1 MKRIGFLI
9 LLIISTTLHA
19 QREKA
24 LAYVEKYKDL
34 AIAEMQRTGIPASI
48 TLAQGILESQFGESD
63 LAKNANNHFGIK
75 CKTEWTGPKTY
86 HDDDLKKEC
95 FRVYE
100 SAEESYKDHSNFLMT
115 REWYAFLFKLE
126 PTDDSGWAYGL
137 KKAGYATEKDYPQ
150 RLLKLIND
158 YQLQQYS
165 LVALGNPVQPQV
177 EPITKTVSP
186 PRQGK
191 KQRVIN
197 QIETEPITPA
207 VTIEPEPAPVKKS
220 IEATEPEEKNESE
233 IVEKKQEHVL
243 SSNKKS
249 TNYPTSVF
257 TINHSRVIYAEAGV
271 SLLSIANNYNI
282 SLSRL
287 IEFNELVE
295 SDILN
300 ADQLIFLEKKLKKG
314 ATDFHIATEDETLSL
329 ISQKEGVRLESLLEY
344 NKFTKD
350 ATLRTGDK
358 INLRAPTTTTINN
371 VKHPK

>member
-9 LLIISTTLHA
+9 LLIISTGLHA
-19 QREKA
+19 QRDKA
-24 LAYVEKYKDL
+24 VAYVELYKDL

-48 TLAQGILESQFGESD
+48 TLAQGILESQYGESD

-95 FRVYE
+95 FRVYS

-115 REWYAFLFKLE
+115 RDWYAFLFKLE

-165 LVALGNPVQPQV
+165 LAALGKPVQPQA

-186 PRQGK
+186 PKHGK
-191 KQRVIN
+191 KQRIIN
-197 QIETEPITPA
+197 QAETEPITTSVA
-207 VTIEPEPAPVKKS
+207 IEPEPAPVKKS
-220 IEATEPEEKNESE
+220 IEATEPEEKYESE
-233 IVEKKQEHVL
+233 IVENKQENVSH
-243 SSNKKS
+243 SNKKT
-249 TNYPTSVF
+249 TNYPTNVF
-257 TINHSRVIYAEAGV
+257 TINHSRVIYVEAGV
-271 SLLSIANNYNI
+271 SLLSIANNYDI

-287 IEFNELVE
+287 IEFNELSE

-300 ADQLIFLEKKLKKG
+300 TDQLIFLEKKLKKG
-314 ATDFHIATEDETLSL
+314 ATDFHVATEDETLAL

-350 ATLRTGDK
+350 ATLRVGDK
-358 INLRAPTTTTINN
+358 INLRAPNTTTVNN